1 MKFLIMLILLWSII
15 IAWCS
20 KSSWDLYFYKDKDNL
35 DDKNKWVIIHDL
47 KSIDECRNKA
57 KDLSYDYDNYDYEC
71 VRWCKYDKQ
80 LKINICKETIR

>member
-1 MKFLIMLILLWSII
+1 MTIMIKCITLITLMLVIS
-15 IAWCS
+15 WCS

-57 KDLSYDYDNYDYEC
+57 KDLTYDYDNYDYA
-71 VRWCKYDKQ
+71 VSYTHLTLPTSD
-80 LKINICKETIR
+80 LV